1 MQVGIT
7 VGSLCLGELD
17 VVAGGIT
24 VVVSPMVKFTV
35 SLISLL
41 TGYLGVVHHND
52 NAHDD
57 DDVLPDTLGPRW

>member
-7 VGSLCLGELD
+7 VGSLCLCELD
-17 VVAGGIT
+17 VVAGEIT
-24 VVVSPMVKFTV
+24 VVVSPMVMFTV

-52 NAHDD
+52 NVHDD
-57 DDVLPDTLGPRW
+57 DDVLPDILGPRW